1 MLLPFLST
9 EIFLLPAVTLTIS
22 EDGIEIVCAF
32 PFFLTVIFA
41 VFRLYLFSKACYK
54 LQSYPSEY
62 LISLVG
68 RLHTFYN

>member
-1 MLLPFLST
+1 
-9 EIFLLPAVTLTIS
+9 
-22 EDGIEIVCAF
+22 
-32 PFFLTVIFA
+32 VIFA